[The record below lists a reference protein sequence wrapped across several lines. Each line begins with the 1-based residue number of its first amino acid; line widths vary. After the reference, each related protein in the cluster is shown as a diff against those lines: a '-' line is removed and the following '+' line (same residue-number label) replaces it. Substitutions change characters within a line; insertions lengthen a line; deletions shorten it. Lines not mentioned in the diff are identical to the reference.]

1 MGSQARGRTA
11 EYFGPGAQNANV
23 ENDVRIQTYGIPER
37 AQRWYR
43 EGGSF
48 QQLVLQAFVAGVNE
62 YGNKFSD
69 SIDQTLR
76 QVWPMEPEDV
86 LAIVQDTI
94 HFMFL
99 PETSNVPDLIAEWSQ
114 DPSATAVLPVHSKT
128 KLGSNGWALAPSRT
142 TNGNAI
148 LMGNPHLP
156 WGVNQPVPGLDVYQW
171 MEANLVIGDPD
182 HPLLNASGVTLP
194 GAPAIAI
201 GFNDY
206 LGWTHTVNSIK
217 NADLYELQLV
227 QGGYIWNGG
236 VLPFEERTA
245 DIKVRQGRRVGCS
258 FENRKRL
265 AEVGRS

>member
-1 MGSQARGRTA
+1 MRRAK
-11 EYFGPGAQNANV
+11 FGFGVCLLERAQNANV

-245 DIKVRQGRRVGCS
+245 DIKVRQRRRVGCS